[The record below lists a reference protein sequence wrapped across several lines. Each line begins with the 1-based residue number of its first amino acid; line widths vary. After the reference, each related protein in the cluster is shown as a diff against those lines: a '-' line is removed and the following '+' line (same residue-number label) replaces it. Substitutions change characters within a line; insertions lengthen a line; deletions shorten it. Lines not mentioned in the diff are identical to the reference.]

1 MEKRN
6 EMKKKEK
13 HIFEIKKRER
23 IRGHLKL
30 ENQRPLKR
38 SARFVISYMIL
49 SSILACVLAD
59 IMFYWLKLSKLKKLA
74 IIKLFLSQTQNSTR
88 GIRRMDTNN

>member
-38 SARFVISYMIL
+38 SARFVISYMML

-59 IMFYWLKLSKLKKLA
+59 IMFYWLKKLA
-74 IIKLFLSQTQNSTR
+74 IIKVFLSQTQNSTR